1 MIRQVSVR
9 NFRCLKEVDLRCDNL
24 VALVGPNGSG
34 KSALLHALHFFFG
47 EVDVD
52 EEDCWADDATLP
64 VEVALQLAVG
74 EDDERLGPYQRV
86 DGTIWVARR
95 STVTESGR
103 ETSYVAQR
111 RGNPDFADIRAA
123 TAATPAKDAYNQLRA
138 GEYGDLPAW
147 TSFGAM
153 PGVLDAWEAEH
164 PGSLEWV
171 EDRSVGF
178 RSGAIQLSEFIEPVF
193 VPAVRDATLEAG
205 DSRTSILRTLIERIV
220 DPKDLFA
227 EAAATLNTEVRER
240 YQAMIGD
247 AGDALDAA
255 AATITA
261 RLERFAPGG
270 AVHLDWEGG
279 VPSVSAPGVHARLV
293 EGGHAGEIG
302 RQGHG
307 VQRAYILALLQ
318 ELAEGGA
325 PNDGP
330 HPLLLMMI
338 EEPELYQHP
347 TRARLLSRTLRELT
361 DGDAPQ
367 AQVIYAT
374 HSPDF
379 IGLDRIDSL
388 RTFRLQLEA
397 GHPSTEVTEVDLSA
411 IAHELWVAS
420 GSIGEPFTAESL
432 RPRLRLLAQTPIAD
446 GFFADGVVLVEGE
459 EDIAFVLA
467 AAVDEGADLDEINAA
482 VIPVGGKANLDRP
495 LLMFRQLGVP
505 TYVMFDGDRDINAA
519 QRARSESTNRLL
531 TTLLGANPTD
541 SPPTQVG
548 AEWASFE
555 ETLQRA
561 VRDEVGP
568 ERWNQALRDAADEAG
583 YVKVRDASKNPIVL
597 LDAYGRARAAGGA
610 SPTLAAI
617 GEALRIR
624 FAP

>member
-1 MIRQVSVR
+1 MIRQLSVR
-9 NFRCLKEVDLRCDNL
+9 NFRCLRAVDLRCDGL

-34 KSALLHALHFFFG
+34 KSALLHAFRFFFD
-47 EVDVD
+47 EVELD
-52 EEDCWADDATLP
+52 EEDCWADDATQP
-64 VEVALQLAVG
+64 VEVALSVALN
-74 EDDERLGPYQRV
+74 DDERFGPYRRD

-95 STVTESGR
+95 STATESGR
-103 ETSYVAQR
+103 ETHYAAQR
-111 RGNPDFADIRAA
+111 RGNPDFADLRAA
-123 TAATPAKDAYNQLRA
+123 TAATPARAAYDQLREGGYA
-138 GEYGDLPAW
+138 DLPTW
-147 TSFGAM
+147 TNFNAL
-153 PGVLDAWEAEH
+153 PAVLDAWEAEH
-164 PGSLEWV
+164 PDSLEWV

-193 VPAVRDATLEAG
+193 VPAVRDAALEAG

-220 DPKDLFA
+220 DPKGLFS
-227 EAAATLNTEVRER
+227 EAAATLDAEVRER

-247 AGDALDAA
+247 AGGALDAA

-270 AVHLDWEGG
+270 AVHLGWEGG
-279 VPSVSAPGVHARLV
+279 YPSVSVPGVHARLV
-293 EGGHAGEIG
+293 EGGHVAEIG

-318 ELAEGGA
+318 ELAEGA
-325 PNDGP
+325 VPDDGI

-361 DGDAPQ
+361 DGDDAR

-374 HSPDF
+374 HSPDL

-388 RTFRLQLEA
+388 RVFRLQLES
-397 GHPSTEVTEVDLSA
+397 GHPSTEVTHVDLSG
-411 IAHELWVAS
+411 IAHELWTAS
-420 GSIGEPFTAESL
+420 GGTGEPFTAESL
-432 RPRLRLLAQTPIAD
+432 RPRLRLLAQTPVAD

-459 EDIAFVLA
+459 EDVAFVHLA
-467 AAVDEGADLDEINAA
+467 AADAGVDLDEVNVA

-495 LLMFRQLGVP
+495 LLMFRQLGLP
-505 TYVMFDGDRDINAA
+505 TYVMFDGDRDITAS
-519 QRARSESTNRLL
+519 QRAKSESTNRLL
-531 TTLLGANPTD
+531 TTLLGADPTD

-555 ETLQRA
+555 VTLQQT
-561 VRDEVGP
+561 VREEVGP
-568 ERWNQALRDAADEAG
+568 ERWAQALREAADEAG
-583 YVKVRDASKNPIVL
+583 YVKVRDASKNPLIL
-597 LDAYGRARAAGGA
+597 LDAYERARAAGGE

-617 GEALRIR
+617 GEALRMR
-624 FAP
+624 FMP